1 MANAWEIEQLTVSAQ
16 GRTLVSLGGLT
27 VPRGQLLVLI
37 GPNGAGKSSLLRAM
51 AGFAGQCRGRLLG
64 RAMGGKGYPY
74 GLLSWVAQHE
84 TGDSPLSVAD
94 YLMLGRR
101 PALGLLRLPDAADHR
116 RVAEAMQV
124 MELTPLAAQR
134 VSRLSGGERQR
145 AAIARALVQDAP
157 CMLLDEPSNHL
168 DIRHQNLLMQH
179 LKQLTGQGRTVVCVL
194 HDLQLAANHADQL
207 WLLADGVLRCRGTP
221 PEVLTHPV
229 LAEAYRWPIQAV
241 AGAGAGQGWSIV
253 SNPQAGSGMAARG

>member
-1 MANAWEIEQLTVSAQ
+1 MANAWEIEQLSVSAA
-16 GRTLVSLGGLT
+16 GRTLVQLAGQV

-64 RAMGGKGYPY
+64 QAIGGKGYPY

-84 TGDSPLSVAD
+84 AGDSPLSVAD
-94 YLMLGRR
+94 YVMLGRR
-101 PALGLLRLPDAADHR
+101 PALGLLRQPDQVDHR
-116 RVAEAMQV
+116 RVAEALQL
-124 MELTPLAAQR
+124 MELTAQAGLR

-157 CMLLDEPSNHL
+157 CLLLDEPSNHL
-168 DIRHQNLLMQH
+168 DIRHQHLLMQQ
-179 LKQLTGQGRTVVCVL
+179 LKQLTGQGKTVVCVL

-207 WLLADGVLRCRGTP
+207 WLLADGVLRCSGTP
-221 PEVLTHPV
+221 EQVLTHPV

-241 AGAGAGQGWSIV
+241 ARGGQGWSIV
-253 SNPQAGSGMAARG
+253 SSPQAAGR

>member
-1 MANAWEIEQLTVSAQ
+1 VADAWEIEQLTVSAQ

-64 RAMGGKGYPY
+64 RPIGGKGYPY

-101 PALGLLRLPDAADHR
+101 PALGLLRQPDAADHR
-116 RVAEAMQV
+116 RVAEDLQV
-124 MELTPLAAQR
+124 MELTALATQR

-157 CMLLDEPSNHL
+157 CLLLDEPSNHL
-168 DIRHQNLLMQH
+168 DIRHQHLLMQH

-221 PEVLTHPV
+221 AQVLTHPV
-229 LAEAYRWPIQAV
+229 LAEAYRWPLQAV
-241 AGAGAGQGWSIV
+241 SRAGQGWSIV
-253 SNPQAGSGMAARG
+253 SNPQGSIGLAAHD